1 MAALPLPVLR
11 AATVDGPP
19 SERFTVT
26 VLTFVRILHVGVA
39 AAWFGHKLLIPAD
52 LRQSMSGGVEQA
64 GALIVRLRRAE
75 QLGVITGL
83 GTLLTGLVLVFMIGP
98 AVVSPGIYVGL
109 GLVLAA
115 IALGATV
122 ARPASVRLRKA
133 VMVGDLAAAGSEA
146 QRVSQVLVAES
157 VLWSAALVSMLV

>member
-1 MAALPLPVLR
+1 MVWAVM
-11 AATVDGPP
+11 VDGRTW
-19 SERFTVT
+19 ERFTVLMLT
-26 VLTFVRILHVGVA
+26 VVRILHVAVA

-52 LRQSMSGGVEQA
+52 LRQSIGGGFEQA
-64 GALIVRLRRAE
+64 GDLMVRLRRAE

-98 AVVSPGIYVGL
+98 DVVSPGIYVGL

-122 ARPASVRLRKA
+122 AHPASVRLREA
-133 VMVGDLAAAGSEA
+133 VVGGDLMAAGSEA
-146 QRVSQVLVAES
+146 RTVSQVLVAES